1 MGRLLQDIR
10 YGLRML
16 AKNPAFTTVAVLTLA
31 LGIGANVAIFTVV
44 NAVLIH
50 PLPFPQSNQ
59 LVRITADAIG
69 TGGRNIGLS
78 QPELEDLRQRS
89 NLFDDV
95 SAIWPISASLL
106 GGDRPERMEILATS
120 TGYFHLLGAKPQIG
134 RVYGPQD
141 ATPGFSD
148 AVVIS
153 DGLWRRQF
161 GASSD
166 ILGRKVIIDTDAYT
180 IVGVMPPDFRH
191 PGETVQGDVDMWSAC
206 GFAGATFA
214 NPPQRSQNF
223 IPGVIARL
231 KPGISTEQARSRLE
245 ALTVQLRSTYPTN
258 YPAAVQWT
266 LRLDPVQE
274 NLTARVRPILSVLL
288 VAVGFVLIIACAN
301 IANLLL
307 ARSSGRTQEI
317 AVRRAFGA
325 SRGQIIRQLLTESLL
340 LSIAG
345 GAAALLV
352 LAWLKDW
359 LVQKIPADL
368 PRISEI
374 HFDAR
379 IIGTGFVLSVV
390 TGLLFGAIPAIQ
402 VSAINPGEN
411 LKEAGRWSGGGL
423 RQARVR
429 GALVAAEIAISLVLL
444 IGAGLLVRSFRGMLQ
459 VNPGID
465 IENVGF
471 TQIWIPV
478 PNDQTKNPYAT
489 VAQRSGFVSDVLRR
503 VSALPGV
510 ESAAMGTSSQV
521 PFGSTG
527 FTRRFVFAGESTV
540 PSAVKRAEFQIAS
553 PEYFSVLKSP
563 MLGGRAFTNSDVEK
577 SEKVVVVN
585 ETLGRTYSA
594 GRNPVG
600 RSISLLGPGLIYRIV
615 GVVGDIH
622 DDGLDVPVPPRVYFP
637 IYQVSGNALT
647 LFYRTTEDPRALNTS
662 VEQAIHSVD
671 PTLPVFGQRTL
682 QSLMADSEV
691 RRKFVLSLMGAF
703 AVVALLLAALGTY
716 GVMSFAANQRIR
728 EVGIRIALGAQRRD
742 ITFLMIGPGLKIALA
757 GVAVGVVSALLLTRL
772 MGALL
777 FAVTPTD
784 TATYVVLSSVLCFV
798 AIVACVV
805 PARRATRVDPMVAL
819 RHE

>member
-10 YGLRML
+10 YGIRML
-16 AKNPAFTTVAVLTLA
+16 VKNPAFTAVAVLTLA

-44 NAVLIH
+44 NAVLLH
-50 PLPFPQSNQ
+50 PLPFPQPSQ
-59 LVRITADAIG
+59 LVRVTADANG

-78 QPELEDLRQRS
+78 EPELDDLRQRS
-89 NLFDDV
+89 DLFDDV

-106 GGDRPERMEILATS
+106 GGERPERIEILATS
-120 TGYFHLLGAKPQIG
+120 TGYFHLLGANPQIG
-134 RVYGPQD
+134 RVYGSQD

-161 GASSD
+161 GASGD
-166 ILGRKVIIDTDAYT
+166 ILGRKVIMDTDTYT

-206 GFAGATFA
+206 GFTGSPFV
-214 NPPQRSQNF
+214 NPPQRTQNF
-223 IPGVIARL
+223 IPGVIGRL
-231 KPGISTEQARSRLE
+231 KPDISIEQARSRLG
-245 ALTVQLRSTYPTN
+245 ALTTQLRSTYPTN

-266 LRLDPVQE
+266 LRLDPVQQ

-317 AVRRAFGA
+317 AVRRALGA

-345 GAAALLV
+345 GTAALLV
-352 LAWLKDW
+352 LDWLKGW
-359 LVQKIPADL
+359 LVRMIPADL

-423 RQARVR
+423 HQARVR

-444 IGAGLLVRSFRGMLQ
+444 IGAGLLVRSFWGMLH
-459 VNPGID
+459 VNPGLD
-465 IENVGF
+465 IGNVGF
-471 TQIWIPV
+471 AQIWIPV
-478 PNDQTKNPYAT
+478 PNDPTKNPYAT
-489 VAQRSGFVSDVLRR
+489 VAQRSTLVSDVLSR
-503 VSALPGV
+503 VSELPGV
-510 ESAAMGTSSQV
+510 ESAAMGNSSRV
-521 PFGSTG
+521 PFGGTG
-527 FTRRFVFAGESTV
+527 VTQRFVFAGESTAASDV
-540 PSAVKRAEFQIAS
+540 RRAEFQVAS
-553 PEYFSVLKSP
+553 PEYFTALKSP
-563 MLGGRAFTNSDVEK
+563 ILSGRAFSVSDAEK
-577 SEKVVVVN
+577 SEKVVIVN
-585 ETLGRTYSA
+585 ETLVRTYSR
-594 GRNPVG
+594 GKNPVG
-600 RSISLLGPGLIYRIV
+600 RSISLLGQTQPSRIV

-622 DDGLDVPVPPRVYFP
+622 DDGLDVPVPARVYFP
-637 IYQVSGNALT
+637 IYQRSGNSLT
-647 LFYRTTEDPRALNTS
+647 LYYRSSADPRGLNTN

-682 QSLMADSEV
+682 QNLMADSEV
-691 RRKFVLSLMGAF
+691 RRKFVLFLMGAF

-742 ITFLMIGPGLKIALA
+742 IIYLMIGPGLKIAFA
-757 GVAVGVVSALLLTRL
+757 GVAVGVVSAFILTRL
-772 MGALL
+772 MGTLL
-777 FAVTPTD
+777 FEVAPTD
-784 TATYVVLSSVLCFV
+784 IITYASLSVLLSLV
-798 AIVACVV
+798 TIVACVV